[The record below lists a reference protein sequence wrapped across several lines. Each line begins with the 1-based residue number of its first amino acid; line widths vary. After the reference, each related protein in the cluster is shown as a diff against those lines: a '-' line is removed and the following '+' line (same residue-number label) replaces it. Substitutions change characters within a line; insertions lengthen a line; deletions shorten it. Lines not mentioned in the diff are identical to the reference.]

1 MSAVVTPNPR
11 QNARTGFVAAGIFFG
26 MVGVAYAAVPLYKL
40 FCQQTGFGGTPVRA
54 EQESRQIVNKRVRV
68 RFDANID
75 SNLPWRFS
83 PVLAMENPKIGA
95 NMLAYF
101 EAENTSDK
109 PITGQATFNVTPA
122 IAAPY
127 FTKVQCFCFTEQTLQ
142 PGEKVSMPVSYFID
156 PRIMDD
162 KQARLIPE
170 ITLSYTFYR
179 VEAPSLPT
187 SNLQTASVTP
197 TSQTANR

>member
-1 MSAVVTPNPR
+1 MSGTVVPNPR
-11 QNARTGFVAAGIFFG
+11 QNARTGFMAAAFFVG

-40 FCQQTGFGGTPVRA
+40 FCQATGFGGTPVRA
-54 EQESRQIVNKRVRV
+54 EQNSRQIVNKIIRV
-68 RFDANID
+68 RFDANVD
-75 SNLPWRFS
+75 SSLPWRFS
-83 PVLAMENPKIGA
+83 PVLAMESPKVGA

-101 EAENTSDK
+101 EAENMSDK
-109 PITGQATFNVTPA
+109 PITGQATFNVSPA

-162 KQARLIPE
+162 KQARLTPE

-179 VEAPSLPT
+179 VEQPT
-187 SNLQTASVTP
+187 QNQQTAAVTA
-197 TSQTANR
+197 TSQTALR